1 MKMHPALPLLFFFAL
16 IPSAQAQGVK
26 VNGVTIPQT
35 KIDFLVKNAVGQGQP
50 DSPQLR
56 NQIKEELINRELAAQ
71 EAARKGLDKTP
82 EVALQLD
89 LQRQGVLINAY
100 LQDYLKTHPVSEDS
114 MKKEYEQA
122 KAAMGGRE
130 YRARHILVEK
140 EDEAKEIIAQVRKGA
155 SFEKIAAEKSRD
167 QGSKASGGDLGW
179 APPGRYVAPFAQA
192 LQKLKKG
199 QTTDSPVQT
208 QFGWHVIRVEDE
220 RATKVPPYEEVKPQI
235 QQQLRQQQVS
245 KAIAELRAK
254 AKITE

>member
-1 MKMHPALPLLFFFAL
+1 MKTHPVLSLLFLLAL
-16 IPSAQAQGVK
+16 APVSQAQGVR
-26 VNGVTIPQT
+26 VNGVTISQT

-82 EVALQLD
+82 EVAMQLD

-100 LQDYLKTHPVSEDS
+100 LQDYLKSHPVSEDN

-122 KAAMGGRE
+122 KVALGNKE

-140 EDEAKEIIAQVRKGA
+140 EDEAKDIIAQVRKGA
-155 SFEKIAAEKSRD
+155 NFEKIATEKSKD
-167 QGSKASGGDLGW
+167 QGSKVNGGDLGW
-179 APPGRYVAPFAQA
+179 APPGRYVPPFAQA

-199 QTTDSPVQT
+199 QMTDSPVQS
-208 QFGWHVIRVEDE
+208 QFGWHVIRVDDE

>member
-1 MKMHPALPLLFFFAL
+1 MKTRHALPLLLLLAL
-16 IPSAQAQGVK
+16 APGAQAQGVK
-26 VNGVTIPQT
+26 VNGVTIPQS

-100 LQDYLKTHPVSEDS
+100 LQDYLKHNPVNEET

-122 KAAMGGRE
+122 KAALGGRE

-155 SFEKIAAEKSRD
+155 SFEKLAAEKSKD
-167 QGSKASGGDLGW
+167 QGSKVNGGDLGW
-179 APPGRYVAPFAQA
+179 APPARYVAPFAQA

-199 QTTDSPVQT
+199 QTTEAPVQT

-220 RATKVPPYEEVKPQI
+220 RATKVPAYEEVKPQI